1 MVNTISSVS
10 TSAVNFVAS
19 LHEKVDDKLQTYFNF
34 IDKLIHNLS
43 REVDHREDLLK
54 LHAERLEM
62 TPDLQKDLI
71 EILSQTKKTEHI
83 NDAVQTSDH
92 HHYLDTSYDFLKAF
106 IEAKTIFLPSP
117 SKNPDA
123 DSWGPISLLAK
134 IATNLGKEVII
145 GSVRGISDKWE
156 RSVLGELKDKF
167 INWEKPED
175 LEKLKTAKPDLTIV
189 SDSSDLDVFFNKAK
203 FREMLN
209 TVNPEMTLVKLDHHQ
224 EGSPETNFGDINVVN
239 PVAPS
244 TSLMIL
250 DIFTD
255 FGKALEENFAKEGIN
270 KGVEIFSHKLREIAS
285 FATIA
290 DTFSFTNIKNNAL
303 EFFSLMK
310 TLTRKTIGQKAI
322 SVEELSQHF
331 NLEASPS
338 ILLLKEGLKNASLI
352 ELENGTRVL
361 ISELSHE
368 FIQKNLIDKGIK
380 FDTQDVELLKS
391 VLGKGVDYDVVLF
404 AFDYMDAGKLNKKYT
419 LRHAG
424 SGLADFNVD
433 TTIREAGFRGGGHL
447 NTGGWSSPDNI
458 SEALEKLKP
467 LMKVSQHNSVSPA
480 EIDHYGP
487 ISLGLVTGDIKNYA
501 SADDMEF
508 MKYLVKAKNSENSD
522 YIDNLDHL
530 SSTQRELKI
539 LGILSKA
546 EKDKIGVVAESKLA
560 TAIIV
565 RLLEYTNLLTENV
578 DKERWILDAL
588 DLAVAKGGNY
598 SKAVAYVDKY
608 NFQELKNLGDKLKLE
623 ADKASPSNFIQEKVK
638 LLDNKEANLSIYR
651 GEVDLNKE
659 LDFKFFNFLKHSTL
673 NAYLLSQVKEK
684 NSEGSSWGLYHNAKK
699 IDEDTDATKLY
710 QRHFA

>member
-19 LHEKVDDKLQTYFNF
+19 LHEKVDDKLQSYFNF

-43 REVDHREDLLK
+43 GQVDRRADLLK
-54 LHAERLEM
+54 LHAEELKMSPE
-62 TPDLQKDLI
+62 LKQDLI
-71 EILSQTKKTEHI
+71 EILSQTQKTEHI
-83 NDAVQTSDH
+83 NNAVQTSDH
-92 HHYLDTSYDFLKAF
+92 HHYLDTSYNFLKAF
-106 IEAKTIFLPSP
+106 IQAETIFLPSP

-145 GSVRGISDKWE
+145 GSTRSISDKWE
-156 RSVLGELKDKF
+156 RSVLSDLKDKF
-167 INWEKPED
+167 VNWEKPED
-175 LEKLKTAKPDLTIV
+175 LEKLKAARPDLTIV

-209 TVNPEMTLVKLDHHQ
+209 SVNPEMTLVKLDHHQ
-224 EGSPETNFGDINVVN
+224 EGTPETNFGHINVVN

-255 FGKALEENFAKEGIN
+255 FGKALEENFSKKGID

-303 EFFSLMK
+303 EFFALIK
-310 TLTRKTIGQKAI
+310 TLTSKSAEQKAV
-322 SVEELSQHF
+322 SVEELSKHF

-338 ILLLKEGLKNASLI
+338 ILLLTEGLKNASLT
-352 ELENGTRVL
+352 ELDNGTKVL
-361 ISELSHE
+361 TSHVSHE
-368 FIQKNLIDKGIK
+368 FIQKNLLDKGIK
-380 FDTQDVELLKS
+380 FDSQDMELLKS

-404 AFDYMDAGKLNKKYT
+404 AFDYMDGDKLNKKYT
-419 LRHAG
+419 LRHAA

-433 TTIREAGFRGGGHL
+433 TTIREAGFRGGGHV
-447 NTGGWSSPDNI
+447 NTGGWSSADNL
-458 SEALEKLKP
+458 SEVLEKLKP
-467 LMKVSQHNSVSPA
+467 LMKTSQHNAVTPA

-487 ISLGLVTGDIKNYA
+487 ISLGLVTGDIKSYA
-501 SADDMEF
+501 SADDADF
-508 MKYLVKAKNSENSD
+508 IKYLVKGKNVENPD
-522 YIDNLDHL
+522 YIETLDNL
-530 SSTQRELKI
+530 STTQRELKI
-539 LGILSKA
+539 LGILTKA

-608 NFQELKNLGDKLKLE
+608 NFQELKNLEEKLKLE
-623 ADKASPSNFIQEKVK
+623 SDKMGGNFIQEKVRRAV
-638 LLDNKEANLSIYR
+638 DDSEATLSIYK
-651 GEVDLNKE
+651 GNLDLNSE
-659 LDFKFFNFLKHSTL
+659 LDFKLFNFLKHSTL
-673 NAYLLSQVKEK
+673 NSYLLGQLKAK
-684 NSEGSSWGLYHNAKK
+684 NSQESVWGLYYNGNK
-699 IDEDTDATKLY
+699 IDEDLDAAKLY
-710 QRHFA
+710 QRHFV

>member
-1 MVNTISSVS
+1 
-10 TSAVNFVAS
+10 
-19 LHEKVDDKLQTYFNF
+19 
-34 IDKLIHNLS
+34 
-43 REVDHREDLLK
+43 
-54 LHAERLEM
+54 
-62 TPDLQKDLI
+62 
-71 EILSQTKKTEHI
+71 
-83 NDAVQTSDH
+83 
-92 HHYLDTSYDFLKAF
+92 
-106 IEAKTIFLPSP
+106 
-117 SKNPDA
+117 
-123 DSWGPISLLAK
+123 
-134 IATNLGKEVII
+134 
-145 GSVRGISDKWE
+145 
-156 RSVLGELKDKF
+156 
-167 INWEKPED
+167 
-175 LEKLKTAKPDLTIV
+175 
-189 SDSSDLDVFFNKAK
+189 
-203 FREMLN
+203 MLN

-255 FGKALEENFAKEGIN
+255 FGKAIEENFAKEGIN
-270 KGVEIFSHKLREIAS
+270 KGVEMFSHKLREIAS

-338 ILLLKEGLKNASLI
+338 ILLLKEGLKNASLT

-361 ISELSHE
+361 SSELSHE

-447 NTGGWSSPDNI
+447 NTGGLSSPDNI

-530 SSTQRELKI
+530 SNTQRELKI

-546 EKDKIGVVAESKLA
+546 EKDKLGVVAESKLA

-684 NSEGSSWGLYHNAKK
+684 NSESSSWGLYHNAKK
-699 IDEDTDATKLY
+699 IDEDADATKLY